1 MEVCYS
7 CFDVH
12 ATLIPCELFI
22 YFIQHTGV
30 SATAAMLRT
39 ALISMTCVLVVM
51 SVSIFIIGF
60 VCGHYFSQR
69 LRKSADKNK
78 QSASQNHKIM
88 ELDLEL
94 KENMAYITVR
104 PTT

>member
-1 MEVCYS
+1 MS
-7 CFDVH
+7 S
-12 ATLIPCELFI
+12 I

-39 ALISMTCVLVVM
+39 ALVSVTCVLAVM
-51 SVSIFIIGF
+51 SVFIFIAGF

-69 LRKSADKNK
+69 WRKSADKNK
-78 QSASQNHKIM
+78 RSASQNPKIM
-88 ELDLEL
+88 ESDLEL
-94 KENMAYITVR
+94 KENVAYITVR

>member
-1 MEVCYS
+1 MPS
-7 CFDVH
+7 
-12 ATLIPCELFI
+12 I

-39 ALISMTCVLVVM
+39 ALVSVTCVLVVM
-51 SVSIFIIGF
+51 SVFIFIAGF
-60 VCGHYFSQR
+60 VCGHHFSQR

-78 QSASQNHKIM
+78 QSASQNPKIM
-88 ELDLEL
+88 ESDLEL
-94 KENMAYITVR
+94 KENVAYITVH